1 MMKYLVNYILVF
13 VLVSGCV
20 NNTATVE
27 TNSEFDAGMAMFEK
41 NKAIADKTF
50 NLFIAKDLDGM
61 MDMHTEDLI
70 WSPANTTDSL
80 SKDAFREGM
89 MGWMSE
95 FDQFE
100 FVDRQYYPGVDDNF
114 VPNGSVRTYGT
125 WIGTHKSGKQTI
137 TKYYSVLEFNEEGK
151 ITADLEYFDL
161 GGVWDQ
167 LED

>member
-1 MMKYLVNYILVF
+1 MKYIVNLTFLLFILV
-13 VLVSGCV
+13 SC
-20 NNTATVE
+20 NQNAPDTSA
-27 TNSEFDAGMAMFEK
+27 FDKGLAMFEK

-61 MDMHTEDLI
+61 MDMHSEDLI
-70 WSPANTTDSL
+70 WSPASTTDTL
-80 SKDAFREGM
+80 SKEAFREGM

-95 FDQFE
+95 FDQFT
-100 FVDRQYYPGVDDNF
+100 FNDRQYYPGVDDNF

-125 WIGTHKSGKQTI
+125 WIGTHKSGKQTV